1 MSACQCSYLCSCASS
16 VCLSLNTSFVRILV
30 SSFLDPRVP
39 WQLVVISSGLV
50 NVWHLR
56 RTERL
61 LAHTAET
68 LFFRALSFS
77 GFLQAFHAGIIL
89 HKLRSGPRWKLLLY
103 LWLNFNFK
111 WGDTRSL
118 SIFLAVFPTNMWP
131 QSIFHHKVS
140 ILAFSNGQMM
150 WDYFRMC
157 LQHNNH
163 ERLLVQMVKSSSAD
177 SKL

>member
-1 MSACQCSYLCSCASS
+1 M
-16 VCLSLNTSFVRILV
+16 
-30 SSFLDPRVP
+30 
-39 WQLVVISSGLV
+39 ISSGLV

-103 LWLNFNFK
+103 LWLIAFGFSINFK

-140 ILAFSNGQMM
+140 VLTFSMAKWCEITSGCACNIITTRGYSSKWSKAVLLTANSSETRQKC
-150 WDYFRMC
+150 C
-157 LQHNNH
+157 LFFQVNSAAVRTIRFWNQKDVVT
-163 ERLLVQMVKSSSAD
+163 VQEVN
-177 SKL
+177 